1 MRKIIFYLIIGL
13 PLSIL
18 PFGSEVWGQKEAHFT
33 MSLNSDTIGMNSG
46 LEVTFT
52 LENAQ
57 TKKFNPPNFDD
68 FEVQGPSTA
77 TSMSIV
83 NGDMSQKISYTYYL
97 TPKKQ
102 GNFVIGKATVE
113 ADGKELETEEKSVVV
128 VDYYEAPKRRKQN
141 RNPFFMDHDD
151 NEFPRAY
158 PRERIVPRPQAPDEK
173 EKKKKYST
181 EKI

>member
-1 MRKIIFYLIIGL
+1 MKKIILGLISII

-18 PFGSEVWGQKEAHFT
+18 PFGNNIWGQKEARFT
-33 MSLNSDTIGMNSG
+33 MSVSSDTVGMNGG

-57 TKKFNPPNFDD
+57 TKQFNPPNFDG
-68 FEVQGPSTA
+68 FEAQGPSTA
-77 TSMSIV
+77 SSMSFM

-97 TPKKQ
+97 TPKTQ

-113 ADGKELETEEKSVVV
+113 TDGKTLETESKNVVV
-128 VDYYEAPKRRKQN
+128 VDFYEAPKRRNQN
-141 RNPFFMDHDD
+141 RNPFFNDDD
-151 NEFPRAY
+151 NDFPRAF
-158 PRERIVPRPQAPDEK
+158 PRERAMPRPQKPDAQD
-173 EKKKKYST
+173 KKKKYST

>member
-1 MRKIIFYLIIGL
+1 MKKLILHLITII

-18 PFGSEVWGQKEAHFT
+18 PFGNEIWGQKETHFT
-33 MSLNSDTIGMNSG
+33 VSVSSDTVGMNGG

-57 TKKFNPPNFDD
+57 TKHFNPPNFDG
-68 FEVQGPSTA
+68 FEAQGPSTSS
-77 TSMSIV
+77 SMSFV

-97 TPKKQ
+97 TPKTQ
-102 GNFVIGKATVE
+102 GTFIIGKATVE
-113 ADGKELETEEKSVVV
+113 TDGKTLETEPQSVVV
-128 VDYYEAPKRRKQN
+128 VDYYEAPKRRNQN
-141 RNPFFMDHDD
+141 RNPFFNDD
-151 NEFPRAY
+151 DDDFPRMF
-158 PRERIVPRPQAPDEK
+158 PREQAVPRPQRPDAQ